1 MRSVSGDKG
10 FRAIPGID
18 FVERGLPLSVFVQVL
33 STQMV
38 FNK

>member
-1 MRSVSGDKG
+1 MRSVRGGRG
-10 FRAIPGID
+10 FKAIPGID
-18 FVERGLPLSVFVQVL
+18 FVEQGLSLSVFVQVL